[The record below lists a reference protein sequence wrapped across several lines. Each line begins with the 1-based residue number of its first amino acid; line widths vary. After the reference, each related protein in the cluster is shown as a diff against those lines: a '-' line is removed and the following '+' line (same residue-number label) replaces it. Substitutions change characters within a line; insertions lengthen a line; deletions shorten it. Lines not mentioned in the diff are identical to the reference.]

1 MRKMDRKLEINCDLG
16 EGISDETEIISFI
29 DVASIACGGH
39 TGDAISIRKTL
50 LLCQKLGKKAGA
62 HPSYPDQENFGRKSM
77 QLSPEALLQSIYAQ
91 IERYSDI
98 ANSLE
103 IPLDHIKFHGA
114 LYNDAASQ
122 AELADMLTDFLM
134 LKFPKIPVFVPPHSQ
149 MERFAYAKNLPSKIE
164 IFGDRAYENDFSLVS
179 RSQPNSLLTSFEAVN
194 EHLLPVFEQ
203 GYLVSIDGKTLP
215 VSAQTICFHGDNPGL
230 KEFLPAIRRKFW
242 K

>member
-1 MRKMDRKLEINCDLG
+1 MDRKIEINCDLG

-134 LKFPKIPVFVPPHSQ
+134 LKFPKYLF
-149 MERFAYAKNLPSKIE
+149 L
-164 IFGDRAYENDFSLVS
+164 
-179 RSQPNSLLTSFEAVN
+179 SLL
-194 EHLLPVFEQ
+194 
-203 GYLVSIDGKTLP
+203 
-215 VSAQTICFHGDNPGL
+215 
-230 KEFLPAIRRKFW
+230 IRRWSGLPMPKIYRRKSKSLGIEHMKMISVSFPAPNPTLC
-242 K
+242 